1 MRFKKNEN
9 GNISITVLVF
19 MIFICFFLIII
30 LDFSCIFVKREKT
43 ENVAEM
49 LSLAISQE
57 LLSFKHNDI
66 NIEDIL
72 SAEYKNIE
80 NYEIDINISY
90 DEVIVTAKAPLNLL
104 FADKLLK
111 KNSIS
116 STATSK
122 IIYPWSED
130 FDFCKRYRFSF

>member
-1 MRFKKNEN
+1 M
-9 GNISITVLVF
+9 
-19 MIFICFFLIII
+19 
-30 LDFSCIFVKREKT
+30 

-72 SAEYKNIE
+72 SDEYKNIK

-90 DEVIVTAKAPLNLL
+90 DEVSVTAKAPLNLL
-104 FADKLLK
+104 FVDKLMK

-116 STATSK
+116 STATSR

-130 FDFCKRYRFSF
+130 FDFCKKYRFSF